1 MKTHPH
7 TTSASRAAAAG
18 LRSDRSLLGKL
29 SIPILAILLLAVLP
43 ATLDIFRLGLA
54 AKYLS
59 LSFCAVGIVLIW
71 GYGGILS
78 LGQGVFFGLGSYMMA
93 MFLKLESTG
102 ADSSAQALSSF
113 FGSNLPDFMV
123 WNSVEELP
131 WWWEPFNH
139 VGFTL
144 PAILIL
150 PAVLAFVLAYA
161 NFRRRIGD
169 VYFSIVTL
177 ALSAILAIVII
188 GQQGV
193 TGGVNGINDFRT
205 FLGVDLDDDKVKVT
219 MYYVT
224 CVLLLVC
231 VLIGTFI
238 LRSRLGKVLVAI
250 RDREDRVRFSGYDPA
265 LFKAFIFAVA
275 AIFSSIGGAMF
286 TLQVGLASPSLV
298 GIVPSVEMVIYA
310 AVGGRLSLVGAVYGA
325 VLVGSAKT
333 FFSENFV
340 EYWMYFIGVLFVVV
354 VMFLPN
360 GLAGLLERM
369 RGGGKPGAP
378 TGAPSSPPAVPRERN
393 DAAPP
398 PGGTLAGEAGGA
410 K

>member
-1 MKTHPH
+1 MSQPV
-7 TTSASRAAAAG
+7 SQAALSGFGSKWTAYEKYG
-18 LRSDRSLLGKL
+18 L
-29 SIPILAILLLAVLP
+29 LLLALLLLVALP
-43 ATLDIFRLGLA
+43 LGLNVFRLGLA
-54 AKYLS
+54 GKYLS
-59 LSFCAVGIVLIW
+59 LAFCAVGIVLIW

-78 LGQGVFFGLGSYMMA
+78 LGQGVFFGLGSYMIA
-93 MFLKLESTG
+93 MFLKLEATS

-131 WWWEPFNH
+131 WWWEPFHH
-139 VGFTL
+139 VWFTL

-150 PAVLAFVLAYA
+150 PALLAFVLAYA
-161 NFRRRIGD
+161 AFRKRVGG

-177 ALSAILAIVII
+177 SLSAIMSIVII
-188 GQQGV
+188 GQQGG

-205 FLGVDLDDDKVKVT
+205 FLGIDLSTDQARIALYFIT
-219 MYYVT
+219 A
-224 CVLLLVC
+224 VLLLVC
-231 VLIGTFI
+231 VLIGMLI
-238 LRSRLGKVLVAI
+238 LKSRLGKVLVAI

-275 AIFSSIGGAMF
+275 AVFSSIGGAMF
-286 TLQVGLASPSLV
+286 SIQQSLASPSLV
-298 GIVPSVEMVIYA
+298 GITPSVEMVIYA
-310 AVGGRLSLVGAVYGA
+310 AVGGRLSLIGAVYGA

-340 EYWMYFIGVLFVVV
+340 EYWIYFIGFLFVFV

-360 GLAGLLERM
+360 GLAGLLDRF
-369 RGGGKPGAP
+369 RARRAGKVAAPGAER
-378 TGAPSSPPAVPRERN
+378 TAAVGQAEV
-393 DAAPP
+393 
-398 PGGTLAGEAGGA
+398 A

>member
-1 MKTHPH
+1 M
-7 TTSASRAAAAG
+7 TTNGQARAGHAAVAVK
-18 LRSDRSLLGKL
+18 RDFIERYSLL
-29 SIPILAILLLAVLP
+29 ILAVLLLVVVP
-43 ATLDIFRLGLA
+43 LTLNTFRLGLA

-59 LSFCAVGIVLIW
+59 LSFCAVGIVLTW

-93 MFLKLESTG
+93 MFLKLESTS

-123 WNSVEELP
+123 WNSVEALP
-131 WWWEPFNH
+131 WWWEPFHH
-139 VGFTL
+139 VGFTI
-144 PAILIL
+144 PAILVL
-150 PAVLAFVLAYA
+150 PTLLAFVLAYA

-205 FLGVDLDDDKVKVT
+205 FLGVNLDEDKVKLG
-219 MYYVT
+219 MYLVT
-224 CVLLLVC
+224 CVLLLLC
-231 VLIGTFI
+231 VAAGTFI

-275 AIFSSIGGAMF
+275 AMFSSIGGAMF
-286 TLQVGLASPSLV
+286 TMQVGLASPSLV

-340 EYWMYFIGVLFVVV
+340 EYWMYFIGGLFVVI
-354 VMFLPN
+354 VMFLPD
-360 GLAGLLERM
+360 GLAGLLDRL
-369 RGGGKPGAP
+369 RGKRRQPARPDPIPSLESIGAASETGAGKP
-378 TGAPSSPPAVPRERN
+378 
-393 DAAPP
+393 
-398 PGGTLAGEAGGA
+398 
-410 K
+410 

>member
-1 MKTHPH
+1 MARVAKQGAAEAA
-7 TTSASRAAAAG
+7 SAGAG
-18 LRSDRSLLGKL
+18 WGTYGF
-29 SIPILAILLLAVLP
+29 IILAVLLLAVLP
-43 ATLDIFRLGLA
+43 FSLDIFRLGLA
-54 AKYLS
+54 AKYLC
-59 LSFCAVGIVLIW
+59 LAFCAVGIVLIW

-93 MFLKLESTG
+93 MFLKLEATG

-131 WWWEPFNH
+131 WWWEPFH
-139 VGFTL
+139 HAWFTI
-144 PAILIL
+144 PAILVV
-150 PAVLAFVLAYA
+150 PPVFAFLLAYA
-161 NFRRRIGD
+161 VFRKRVGG

-177 ALSAILAIVII
+177 SLSAILAIVII

-205 FLGVDLDDDKVKVT
+205 FLGINLDTDGAKVS
-219 MYYVT
+219 MYYIT
-224 CVLLLVC
+224 ALLLLLCVLV
-231 VLIGTFI
+231 GMFI

-275 AIFSSIGGAMF
+275 ALFSSIGGAMF
-286 TLQVGLASPSLV
+286 SIQVGLASPSLV
-298 GIVPSVEMVIYA
+298 GIVPSIEMVIYA
-310 AVGGRLSLVGAVYGA
+310 AVGGRLSLIGAVYGA
-325 VLVGSAKT
+325 LLVGYAKT

-340 EYWMYFIGVLFVVV
+340 EYWMYFIGGLFVFT
-354 VMFLPN
+354 VMFLPD
-360 GLAGLLERM
+360 GLGGLIDRI
-369 RGGGKPGAP
+369 RGKRQTPALPAKPSEP
-378 TGAPSSPPAVPRERN
+378 EEPAVVQAQP
-393 DAAPP
+393 
-398 PGGTLAGEAGGA
+398 A

>member
-1 MKTHPH
+1 MSQPV
-7 TTSASRAAAAG
+7 SQAALSGFGSKWTAYEKYG
-18 LRSDRSLLGKL
+18 L
-29 SIPILAILLLAVLP
+29 LLLALLLLVALP
-43 ATLDIFRLGLA
+43 LGLNVFRLGLA
-54 AKYLS
+54 GKYLS
-59 LSFCAVGIVLIW
+59 LAFCAVGIVLIW

-78 LGQGVFFGLGSYMMA
+78 LGQGVFFGLGSYMIA
-93 MFLKLESTG
+93 MFLKLEATS

-131 WWWEPFNH
+131 WWWEPFHH
-139 VGFTL
+139 VWFTL

-150 PAVLAFVLAYA
+150 PALLAFVLAYA
-161 NFRRRIGD
+161 AFRKRVGG

-177 ALSAILAIVII
+177 SLSAIMSIVII

-205 FLGVDLDDDKVKVT
+205 FLGIDLSTDQARIALYFIT
-219 MYYVT
+219 A
-224 CVLLLVC
+224 VLLLVC
-231 VLIGTFI
+231 VLIGMLI
-238 LRSRLGKVLVAI
+238 LKSRLGKVLVAI

-275 AIFSSIGGAMF
+275 AVFSSIGGAMF
-286 TLQVGLASPSLV
+286 SIQQSLASPSLV
-298 GIVPSVEMVIYA
+298 GITPSVEMVIYA
-310 AVGGRLSLVGAVYGA
+310 AVGGRLSLIGAVYGA

-340 EYWMYFIGVLFVVV
+340 EYWIYFIGFLFVFV

-360 GLAGLLERM
+360 GLAGLLDRF
-369 RGGGKPGAP
+369 RARRAGKVAAPGAER
-378 TGAPSSPPAVPRERN
+378 TAAVGQAEV
-393 DAAPP
+393 
-398 PGGTLAGEAGGA
+398 A